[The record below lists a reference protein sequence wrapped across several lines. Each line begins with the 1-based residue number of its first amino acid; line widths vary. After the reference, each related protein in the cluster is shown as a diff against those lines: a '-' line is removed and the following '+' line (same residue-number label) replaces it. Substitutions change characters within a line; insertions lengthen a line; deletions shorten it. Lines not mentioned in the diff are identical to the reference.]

1 MPWWETPV
9 CRSVRSKA
17 PPSEEGLSFPNVTV
31 KCNRWSCRSLHGDEH
46 LHPQI
51 MLQILEVTAHAWVRS
66 LSTTGYVL
74 LFRQKAAY
82 KERLLCVCWEGV
94 HVQHLS
100 LAQGQTSGHG
110 MDGAAFDRSRG
121 QIPPRGRPVLCLTL
135 RGIPPTQEGQV
146 HTHHANMPLQR
157 TLVYLNFNAT

>member
-46 LHPQI
+46 LHPQVV
-51 MLQILEVTAHAWVRS
+51 LQILEVTAHAWVRS

-94 HVQHLS
+94 RVQHLS
-100 LAQGQTSGHG
+100 LAQGHASGHG

-121 QIPPRGRPVLCLTL
+121 TP
-135 RGIPPTQEGQV
+135 E
-146 HTHHANMPLQR
+146 LQR
-157 TLVYLNFNAT
+157 ANTPTGQTSSLPDLKGNSSHPGGPGTHTSC